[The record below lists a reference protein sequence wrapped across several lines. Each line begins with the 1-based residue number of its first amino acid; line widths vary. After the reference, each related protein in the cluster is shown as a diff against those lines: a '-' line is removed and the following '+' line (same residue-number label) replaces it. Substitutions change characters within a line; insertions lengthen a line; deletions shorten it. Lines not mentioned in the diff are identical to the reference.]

1 MGKPLYPEAQ
11 AEANKT
17 AAYKGGEI
25 SALQGTQVVIF
36 KARLQRGKWQWSAT
50 KSTAA
55 GTVERQEEHRARWRE
70 EQSRNPNEYLARKN
84 AEYNT
89 TFTSRWLLHRH
100 LYPDYPSR
108 GSREERLLVLKQPV
122 WSELVA
128 ASATGALSDDDIAQ
142 SVCGIIGVR
151 RLALPDKTSQWE
163 RTTHAGLLALMSI
176 KNITCSPTG
185 ALSSPVPQ
193 RPPALLDHTT

>member
-128 ASATGALSDDDIAQ
+128 ASLSISSAMSTKQ
-142 SVCGIIGVR
+142 EQR
-151 RLALPDKTSQWE
+151 ANEMAEWLRA
-163 RTTHAGLLALMSI
+163 RGLGELEETFSANQIDLQ
-176 KNITCSPTG
+176 
-185 ALSSPVPQ
+185 V
-193 RPPALLDHTT
+193 HTLTL